1 MLRHRYSPGMRQ
13 FEGARGAGERRQCG
27 RLVDD
32 ERHIEFLFR
41 RRTIQR
47 VPCLADDDA
56 TRIGQDFPRVSYD
69 RVSYDK
75 CRELLPLLCAD
86 AKRITHVGSRA
97 ELTIDTIMQTRAP
110 LQGVCISPGP
120 LQPCIHLPQIEFLPP
135 LDGPEVNRDH
145 AIAAIVATI
154 AIVLSR
160 QGSVIVLRAAAT
172 VASGMLSQL
181 PLLISQLP
189 LAAAVLSVESL
200 IRWLSRRI
208 KSSSRVVIPTPTV
221 DSSEQFAFGTD
232 ASVLVVVVAC
242 ALICASACTVMIQL
256 SNRMQQ
262 RQLRHAAVALLT
274 AHTREKSTGAAH
286 LEAPKATL
294 NKAALTKAALEAA
307 IAEIRATAEA
317 WDEPATTGQ
326 ADSEA
331 DEQKAAHVAGAAT
344 GDLDAPSRRYAH
356 PLTGNGHA
364 AAKGE
369 EQQRQQ
375 QLERSASGDSVRV
388 VPPPEVYAKLQRAR
402 MSRRQSAVRAESPHS
417 PPPSAALAM
426 SEEAENCVTPPS
438 DSAHAMYEAL
448 TKSLTK
454 KRRPSHTMLPLRIST
469 LEGIDLQSTQEAIP
483 GEATELPR
491 HFSPPNS
498 PRESGEVSP
507 AGRDLA
513 V

>member
-1 MLRHRYSPGMRQ
+1 MDQKSIATMR
-13 FEGARGAGERRQCG
+13 
-27 RLVDD
+27 
-32 ERHIEFLFR
+32 
-41 RRTIQR
+41 
-47 VPCLADDDA
+47 
-56 TRIGQDFPRVSYD
+56 S
-69 RVSYDK
+69 
-75 CRELLPLLCAD
+75 
-86 AKRITHVGSRA
+86 
-97 ELTIDTIMQTRAP
+97 
-110 LQGVCISPGP
+110 
-120 LQPCIHLPQIEFLPP
+120 QPC
-135 LDGPEVNRDH
+135 
-145 AIAAIVATI
+145 ATI

-426 SEEAENCVTPPS
+426 SEEAENCVTPPPTPR
-438 DSAHAMYEAL
+438 ML
-448 TKSLTK
+448 CM
-454 KRRPSHTMLPLRIST
+454 RPSPNPSQRRAAVAYDAAAQ
-469 LEGIDLQSTQEAIP
+469 DLDSGGDRPAIYTR
-483 GEATELPR
+483 GDSREATELPR